1 MFGVVLTVKM
11 ARKYPH
17 HQWLMAAG
25 GLTLE
30 GLCCFII
37 PFSTSYQMLM
47 IPICGICFGIALID
61 TALLP
66 TLGYLVDVRYVSVY
80 GSIYAIADISYS
92 MAYAVSFDIRSFT
105 HLFYNFLYR
114 FAHIHTHTRTPKSI
128 HIQFNFVCVC
138 VHLEQIKLNLEKLF
152 VRIGNDKQ
160 KLQKSLRLLFHVKL
174 CFSICS
180 AAMQSGSAFVATDLS
195 VLL

>member
-1 MFGVVLTVKM
+1 M

-25 GLTLE
+25 GLALE

-92 MAYAVSFDIRSFT
+92 MAYAVSFDFRLFTKRTKNQFYSF
-105 HLFYNFLYR
+105 HYHFIDLCVFGAYQFE
-114 FAHIHTHTRTPKSI
+114 FKKIHYYLVQH
-128 HIQFNFVCVC
+128 
-138 VHLEQIKLNLEKLF
+138 
-152 VRIGNDKQ
+152 
-160 KLQKSLRLLFHVKL
+160 
-174 CFSICS
+174 
-180 AAMQSGSAFVATDLS
+180 
-195 VLL
+195 